1 MCYDKKMLIVHG
13 TLILLGEHALRVQQL
28 VQHQI
33 LAIDLA
39 HLIGQWH
46 RRLIVIVAKIRE
58 FNEEAEER
66 EGQAYP
72 LPA

>member
-1 MCYDKKMLIVHG
+1 MCEREGDRHTLMCYDKKMLIVHG
-13 TLILLGEHALRVQQL
+13 SLILLGEHTLRVQQL

-46 RRLIVIVAKIRE
+46 RRLIVIVA
-58 FNEEAEER
+58 
-66 EGQAYP
+66 
-72 LPA
+72 

>member
-13 TLILLGEHALRVQQL
+13 SLILLGEHALRVQQL

-46 RRLIVIVAKIRE
+46 GRVIVIVAEIRALSD
-58 FNEEAEER
+58 EAEKRERAR
-66 EGQAYP
+66 EG
-72 LPA
+72 